1 MNLKYVLF
9 DLDGTIAD
17 TCKGVTESVAYS
29 LKKFGIRV
37 DDINSLRPFIGP
49 PLSESFSEFY
59 GFQGEKLE
67 EAIRQYRL
75 YYESDGWKACKIY
88 EGIRELLIYLRE
100 NGIKI
105 CLATSKPEVFAVR
118 ILKYYDILQYFD
130 YVGGADMDGIRV
142 KKIDVLKWVTS
153 QIEDFKYED
162 ALMVGD
168 RKYDKTGADGLGIKC
183 VLIEY
188 GFGSREELEKCEPF
202 SIQSTVSDLQKFLD
216 SLIKRG

>member
-1 MNLKYVLF
+1 MNFEEVADKQRVYAKIDLKAVRLNM
-9 DLDGTIAD
+9 DNMH
-17 TCKGVTESVAYS
+17 K
-29 LKKFGIRV
+29 
-37 DDINSLRPFIGP
+37 N
-49 PLSESFSEFY
+49 LSDKTKMMAVVKTNGY
-59 GFQGEKLE
+59 GFGAVEISNMLEKLDYIWGYATATVE
-67 EAIRQYRL
+67 EAF
-75 YYESDGWKACKIY
+75 E
-88 EGIRELLIYLRE
+88 LRE

-105 CLATSKPEVFAVR
+105 CLATSKPQVFAVR